1 MPVDEVCRLINA
13 IDNHRTEFSA
23 PPFISKKL
31 RELVKVPEPINEKK
45 SMDELQ
51 QKIENKNE
59 QTNEQTIDKLKQI
72 KDELKE
78 QLRDEFKQQMRD
90 EFKQQNEQIRDE
102 LKQTKNEL
110 MKDMQELLNSFV
122 KNSNSNNNVKD
133 KIDE

>member
-1 MPVDEVCRLINA
+1 MPVDEVRRLINA
-13 IDNHRTEFSA
+13 IDDHRTEFSS

-31 RELVKVPEPINEKK
+31 RKLVKVPEPINEKK

-59 QTNEQTIDKLKQI
+59 QTMDKLKQI
-72 KDELKE
+72 EDELKK
-78 QLRDEFKQQMRD
+78 QLK
-90 EFKQQNEQIRDE
+90 DE

-122 KNSNSNNNVKD
+122 KNSNSNNNIKD
-133 KIDE
+133 KINE

>member
-1 MPVDEVCRLINA
+1 MIYLITLVIMICLLKMFHKLINA
-13 IDNHRTEFSA
+13 IDDKKIEFNS

-31 RELVKVPEPINEKK
+31 RKLVKVPEPISNEKK
-45 SMDELQ
+45 MDELQ

-59 QTNEQTIDKLKQI
+59 QTIDKLKEI

-78 QLRDEFKQQMRD
+78 QLRD

-122 KNSNSNNNVKD
+122 KNSNSNKSS
-133 KIDE
+133 K